1 MKLAAVVVALAACSH
16 GAPAGPPPP
25 SEPLPSSPLH
35 GFMLPATRLITA
47 VADDWSSTK
56 VTISVWTDRHLMLDR
71 QVKVETGEREWQ
83 RDGEPFEAVIGRGG
97 LAWGSGL
104 HGVGAPDRH
113 DGPIKQEGDARA
125 PAGAFAIKSTFGFA
139 STQGRRFYYRRFI
152 QLDDQTECV
161 DDPKS
166 AAYNTIAEHTGSAD
180 WTSSEHMRTVTQYEL
195 GAVIDHNPARTPG
208 AGSCIFLHVWDGPDS
223 TTVGCTAMPKDRLE
237 ELLAGLDDHTVFV
250 QLPRAE
256 YQALQA
262 EWGLP
267 TQ

>member
-1 MKLAAVVVALAACSH
+1 
-16 GAPAGPPPP
+16 
-25 SEPLPSSPLH
+25 
-35 GFMLPATRLITA
+35 MLPATRLITA

-56 VTISVWTDRHLMLDR
+56 VMISVWTTDPKPLEFALAPR
-71 QVKVETGEREWQ
+71 EREW
-83 RDGEPFEAVIGRGG
+83 RRLDEPFEAVVGRAG

-113 DGPIKQEGDARA
+113 EGPIKHEGDNKS
-125 PAGAFAIKSTFGFA
+125 PAGAFAITNTFGFETA
-139 STQGRRFYYRRFI
+139 RKGRYHYYRNFI
-152 QLDDQTECV
+152 QLDEQTDCV

-166 AAYNTIAEHTGSAD
+166 GAYNTIVEHTGSAD
-180 WTSSEHMRTVTQYEL
+180 WTSSEHMRSVTQYEL

-208 AGSCIFLHVWDGPDS
+208 AGSCIFLHIWDGPDS

-237 ELLAGLDDHTVFV
+237 DLLIGLNDHTVFV

-267 TQ
+267 PQ